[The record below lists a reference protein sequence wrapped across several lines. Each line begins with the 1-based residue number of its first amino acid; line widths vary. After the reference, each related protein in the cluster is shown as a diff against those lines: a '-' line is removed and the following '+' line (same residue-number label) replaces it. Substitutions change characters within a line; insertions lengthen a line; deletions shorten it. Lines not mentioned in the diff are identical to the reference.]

1 MSLNV
6 AHFALAHVAV
16 TAALAGVIW
25 TVQLAVYPQFGSV
38 SVECF
43 RAFHRH
49 YVRGISWLVT
59 PLMGAEVLTAAALL
73 WWGVRGPVF
82 LGSLVLIAMIWAITF
97 AVELPLHRKLATGF
111 DPAAQRNLVW
121 ANWARTLAWTART
134 LMVSWWLYG
143 LSGW

>member
-6 AHFALAHVAV
+6 AHLALLHLLF
-16 TAALAGVIW
+16 TTALAGVIW

-38 SVECF
+38 SAECF

-49 YVRGISWLVT
+49 YLRGITWLVT
-59 PLMGAEVLTAAALL
+59 PLMGVEFVTAVAL
-73 WWGVRGPVF
+73 WWSGVRGPVF
-82 LGSLVLIAMIWAITF
+82 LGSLVLLATIWAITF
-97 AVELPLHRKLATGF
+97 IVELPLHRKLGAGF
-111 DPAAQRNLVW
+111 DRDAHRNLLW

-134 LMVSWWLYG
+134 VMVGVWFYS